1 MLPLI
6 PQSLF
11 QHACIQQIFSSTFL
25 LSSAGEINKN
35 KMDFVKFLKLK
46 NDNYNS
52 SFSNKTID
60 SYIDISV
67 HLINMGKNE
76 KAKRIL
82 ELLGFTKKSINKF
95 VRFAKINA
103 DMNVAEEFKLMLQGK
118 VSKKYLN

>member
-6 PQSLF
+6 PHFLF
-11 QHACIQQIFSSTFL
+11 QHACIQQIFPSTFL
-25 LSSAGEINKN
+25 LSSAGEIIRN
-35 KMDFVKFLKLK
+35 KMDFVKFLKLEK
-46 NDNYNS
+46 DNYNS
-52 SFSNKTID
+52 NFSNKTID

-67 HLINMGKNE
+67 HLINMGKDY

-82 ELLGFTKKSINKF
+82 KSIGFTQKSINRF

-103 DMNVAEEFKLMLQGK
+103 DINVAEEFKLMLQGK

>member
-1 MLPLI
+1 
-6 PQSLF
+6 
-11 QHACIQQIFSSTFL
+11 
-25 LSSAGEINKN
+25 
-35 KMDFVKFLKLK
+35 MDFVKFLKLK

>member
-1 MLPLI
+1 
-6 PQSLF
+6 
-11 QHACIQQIFSSTFL
+11 
-25 LSSAGEINKN
+25 
-35 KMDFVKFLKLK
+35 MDFVKSLKLE

-76 KAKRIL
+76 EAKRIL
-82 ELLGFTKKSINKF
+82 KLLGFTKKSINRF

>member
-1 MLPLI
+1 
-6 PQSLF
+6 
-11 QHACIQQIFSSTFL
+11 
-25 LSSAGEINKN
+25 
-35 KMDFVKFLKLK
+35 MDFVKFLKLEK
-46 NDNYNS
+46 DNYNS
-52 SFSNKTID
+52 NFSNKTID

>member
-25 LSSAGEINKN
+25 LSSAGEINRN
-35 KMDFVKFLKLK
+35 KMDFVKFLKLEK
-46 NDNYNS
+46 DNYNS
-52 SFSNKTID
+52 NFSNKTID

-67 HLINMGKNE
+67 HLINMGKYQM
-76 KAKRIL
+76 AKRIL
-82 ELLGFTKKSINKF
+82 KSIGFTQKSINRF
-95 VRFAKINA
+95 VKFAKINA
-103 DMNVAEEFKLMLQGK
+103 DINVDEEFKLMLQGK